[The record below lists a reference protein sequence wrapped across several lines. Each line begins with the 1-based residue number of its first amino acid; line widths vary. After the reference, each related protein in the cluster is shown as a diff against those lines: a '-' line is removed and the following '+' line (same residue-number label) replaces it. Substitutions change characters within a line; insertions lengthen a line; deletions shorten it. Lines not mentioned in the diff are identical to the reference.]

1 MSTVTFCLRIVK
13 ATGNLKRSVAC
24 GMLALLIG
32 AVAAYGQQFPPGTIE
47 YSAKFVCGTVPTGST
62 MVLPAGGSFATS
74 INIHN
79 PALPD
84 STTVTFQKKAVQSI
98 QEPPPGVRLPSPGPL
113 VQDTL
118 PADFAME
125 VDCAVIRSKLLPQPP
140 PAGFVEGWVVIYSL
154 PTVSP
159 AGNKPN
165 PLDVV
170 GVYTDKNG
178 ALYLMPATQHQF

>member
-1 MSTVTFCLRIVK
+1 MSSMTFCLRIVS
-13 ATGNLKRSVAC
+13 ATDNLKRAMAC
-24 GMLALLIG
+24 GVLALLIG
-32 AVAAYGQQFPPGTIE
+32 AAPAHGQQSGTIE
-47 YSAKFVCGTVPTGST
+47 YSAKFVCGTVPTTGST
-62 MVLPAGGSFATS
+62 MVLPPGGSFATS

-84 STTVTFQKKAVQSI
+84 SRTVTFLKKAVQSI
-98 QEPPPGVRLPSPGPL
+98 QEPPSGVGLPSPGPL
-113 VQDTL
+113 VKDEL
-118 PADFAME
+118 PPDFAME
-125 VDCAVIRSKLLPQPP
+125 VDCAVIKSKLLPQPP

-154 PTVSP
+154 PTVST